1 MSLEEI
7 LDEILVPKDK
17 LKEILE
23 DYQPIRT
30 KALKSKKIEP
40 ELTKCPRCVGELKLT
55 SQGWYKCQRC
65 FRSYF
70 LKFP

>member
-30 KALKSKKIEP
+30 RALKSKKMN
-40 ELTKCPRCVGELKLT
+40 LN
-55 SQGWYKCQRC
+55 
-65 FRSYF
+65 
-70 LKFP
+70 